1 MHVREVLVGGEE
13 EEGEGSEGES
23 DTDIGVEE
31 EEEDAN
37 REDVSMSS
45 ANEESGQSARYKSQ
59 AKASIL
65 QQNHQQQQLQQARGF
80 AKADIRVFVDAE
92 FVSTRVTQQSRW
104 KYEWE
109 KHR

>member
-1 MHVREVLVGGEE
+1 MAGRKKRKRARKERAIQT
-13 EEGEGSEGES
+13 SE
-23 DTDIGVEE
+23 VEE

-59 AKASIL
+59 AESDIAAKSSTTTVAA
-65 QQNHQQQQLQQARGF
+65 NERF